1 MVLRQRDSMV
11 VAPMVPTVG
20 VEIADLGCAPSAEET
35 APSVWTPMEGQ
46 APAAVAAARGGDHAG
61 VRAASCR

>member
-35 APSVWTPMEGQ
+35 ASTEGQ

-61 VRAASCR
+61 VRAARCR